1 MNGRRWGRPAEHPGD
16 GGARARAGRRALL
29 ALVCLVALAAG
40 GCGGPDGQGDGPRE
54 EAAGTVA
61 DGEAPPEGEAAPED
75 GEDRGASAL
84 QEVNQ
89 FLAYDAADSLVDLK
103 LWAGY
108 GGANSAWNF
117 NGYYRGNATVVVPL
131 GWRVEATYQTLDAN
145 VPHSAA
151 VVETREE
158 IPNSGS
164 DVQVAFRGASTP
176 SFVGGISSTRDPVT
190 FRFRADEAGR
200 YWIFC
205 GVPGHARGGMWI
217 WLEVSETAGA
227 PDFRTESEG

>member
-1 MNGRRWGRPAEHPGD
+1 MNVSRWGRSD
-16 GGARARAGRRALL
+16 GRTSKVGERSGRVRRALFAGL
-29 ALVCLVALAAG
+29 CLAALVAG
-40 GCGGPDGQGDGPRE
+40 GCGGPDGDGADRAE
-54 EAAGTVA
+54 DTAATVA
-61 DGEAPPEGEAAPED
+61 DGEAAPEGGDA
-75 GEDRGASAL
+75 RQASGL
-84 QEVNQ
+84 QEVNR

-117 NGYYRGNATVVVPL
+117 DGYYGGNATVVVPL

-158 IPNSGS
+158 IPHGGS

-176 SFVGGISSTRDPVT
+176 SFVGGLSSTRDPVT

-217 WLEVSETAGA
+217 WFEVSETVDA
-227 PDFRTESEG
+227 PDFRTEADG

>member
-1 MNGRRWGRPAEHPGD
+1 MNGSRWGRSD
-16 GGARARAGRRALL
+16 GRTSKVGERGGRVRRVLL
-29 ALVCLVALAAG
+29 TGLCLAALAAG
-40 GCGGPDGQGDGPRE
+40 GCGGPDGDGADPVE
-54 EAAGTVA
+54 DTAATVA
-61 DGEAPPEGEAAPED
+61 DGEAAPED
-75 GEDRGASAL
+75 GEDREASDL
-84 QEVNQ
+84 QEVNR
-89 FLAYDAADSLVDLK
+89 FLAYAAADSLVDLK

-117 NGYYRGNATVVVPL
+117 DGYYDGNATVVVPL

-164 DVQVAFRGASTP
+164 DVRLAFPGASTP
-176 SFVGGISSTRDPVT
+176 SFTSGLSSTHDPVT

-227 PDFRTESEG
+227 PDFRTEADG

>member
-1 MNGRRWGRPAEHPGD
+1 MHGRGGACGRFGLRVRRVLAWACLAALSAGACGGQDGD
-16 GGARARAGRRALL
+16 GRDR
-29 ALVCLVALAAG
+29 
-40 GCGGPDGQGDGPRE
+40 
-54 EAAGTVA
+54 
-61 DGEAPPEGEAAPED
+61 GEADDPAADTGSAPERVE
-75 GEDRGASAL
+75 GQEEQEGPELR
-84 QEVNQ
+84 EVNP
-89 FLAYDAADSLVDLK
+89 FLSYSAADSLVDLK

-117 NGYYRGNATVVVPL
+117 DGYYRGNATVVVPL

-151 VVETREE
+151 VVETLEE

-164 DVQVAFRGASTP
+164 DVRIAFRGASTP
-176 SFVGGISSTRDPVT
+176 SFTGGLSSTRDPVT

-217 WLEVSETAGA
+217 WFEVSETAEA
-227 PDFRTESEG
+227 PDFRTDEAG